1 MPKVTVSSDE
11 SVVVMP
17 LSEYETLMERLEIL
31 SDTKLMQE
39 IRDAL
44 KEFEEG
50 KTTELEEFW
59 QREMDAS

>member
-1 MPKVTVSSDE
+1 MPKVTVTSDE

-31 SDTKLMQE
+31 SDSKLMKE
-39 IRDAL
+39 IRNAL

-50 KTTELEEFW
+50 KSRDLEEFW
-59 QREMDAS
+59 KEEMDAG

>member
-1 MPKVTVSSDE
+1 MPKVTVTSDE

-31 SDTKLMQE
+31 SDSKLMKE
-39 IRDAL
+39 IRNAL

-50 KTTELEEFW
+50 KSRDLEEFW
-59 QREMDAS
+59 KEEMSEG